1 MKGGDHGWPL
11 GSDNPKGGRSLLLG
25 VLQDA
30 VGNPRG
36 ISGAVLLLHDGQ
48 CGWGIDLGNAVV
60 VFQGSVGKR
69 SFEVRLDRHPFCMHV
84 LHT

>member
-1 MKGGDHGWPL
+1 MGGLWAVTAPE
-11 GSDNPKGGRSLLLG
+11 GGRSFLLG

-36 ISGAVLLLHDGQ
+36 ASGAVLLLHDGQ
-48 CGWGIDLGNAVV
+48 CGRGVDLGNAVV
-60 VFQGSVGKR
+60 VFQGSVGER
-69 SFEVRLDRHPFCMHV
+69 SFEVRLDGHPFRVHV